1 MINCENMDISSKSD
15 TTVRSYEASLP
26 KETLTQRYIFSDKTD
41 YVSAAGTYRDYLT
54 NRYPELVKKEDTTV
68 PMAVELLGAVDNTE
82 HILGSGYF
90 ETIERCRRRKYQSQ
104 IYRLVQYRREAE
116 ICCKGK
122 TGWTFGQQE

>member
-1 MINCENMDISSKSD
+1 MIHGENMDISSKSD

-68 PMAVELLGAVDNTE
+68 PMALN
-82 HILGSGYF
+82 F
-90 ETIERCRRRKYQSQ
+90 
-104 IYRLVQYRREAE
+104 LVP
-116 ICCKGK
+116 
-122 TGWTFGQQE
+122 